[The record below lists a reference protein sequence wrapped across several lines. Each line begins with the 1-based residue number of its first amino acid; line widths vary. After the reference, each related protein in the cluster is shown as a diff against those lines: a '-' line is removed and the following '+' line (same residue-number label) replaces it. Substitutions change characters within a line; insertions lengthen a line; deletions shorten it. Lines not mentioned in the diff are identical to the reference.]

1 MLSLTHFVVE
11 FKTKFMTLGTNFK
24 IRAWSTN
31 NLTKL
36 DGLAYTIRKHL
47 FAPRIY
53 KSYFSVRYALHQ
65 LELPFEA

>member
-1 MLSLTHFVVE
+1 MHDYD
-11 FKTKFMTLGTNFK
+11 
-24 IRAWSTN
+24 

-36 DGLAYTIRKHL
+36 DGIAYTIRSRL

-53 KSYFSVRYALHQ
+53 KSYFSARYSLHQ

>member
-1 MLSLTHFVVE
+1 MHDQQD
-11 FKTKFMTLGTNFK
+11 
-24 IRAWSTN
+24 

-53 KSYFSVRYALHQ
+53 KSYFSVRYSLHQ